1 MNSTNDLDM
10 ALRDAVG
17 PDAPAG
23 IVQGIV
29 SRAIPPAML
38 KVEELDQ

>member
-17 PDAPAG
+17 RDEPAR
-23 IVQGIV
+23 ID
-29 SRAIPPAML
+29 SSAILQAML

>member
-1 MNSTNDLDM
+1 MNNTDDLDM

-23 IVQGIV
+23 IG
-29 SRAIPPAML
+29 SRAVRRTML

>member
-1 MNSTNDLDM
+1 MNSTDDLDM

-17 PDAPAG
+17 PNAPTRIG
-23 IVQGIV
+23 
-29 SRAIPPAML
+29 SRAIRRTML

>member
-1 MNSTNDLDM
+1 MNSTNSLNM

-17 PDAPAG
+17 HDASAG
-23 IVQGIV
+23 IML
-29 SRAIPPAML
+29 RAML